1 MNDVRKQKEASNGV
15 GSGELVLHLPLTHH
29 WYDETERGA
38 KCIEYRVMIPRW
50 EKQIWQRRVEI
61 THVRFS
67 RGYTSRTLTRPV
79 ERIDIGPCPIPG
91 WGGDYYR
98 IHFSPNTK
106 ISHEAKTRTNSLH
119 ETYSIENE
127 NAHESRTDGLVAL

>member
-1 MNDVRKQKEASNGV
+1 MTTLSLTPELTDQAPSV
-15 GSGELVLHLPLTHH
+15 GIGSDALVLHLPLKHH

-50 EKQIWQRRVEI
+50 EKQIWQKRDRI

-67 RGYTSRTLTRPV
+67 RGYTSRTLLFPV

-91 WGGDYYR
+91 WAGEYYR
-98 IHFSPNTK
+98 IHFLQNKQVSNGHQNTTDS
-106 ISHEAKTRTNSLH
+106 IS
-119 ETYSIENE
+119 
-127 NAHESRTDGLVAL
+127 